1 MEKGI
6 LVINAGSTSV
16 KFSAYSCSAAKS
28 LDLVCGGQVEGIGSQ
43 PSFVAKD
50 SKGKPIDAHDWE
62 DAHPLD
68 QEGAVKFIVAWL
80 ETHQRDLEIA
90 AVGHRVVQ
98 GGPAYPGPVLVDET
112 VISELEKLEEI
123 EPSHQPFEVD
133 AIRAFAKANPK
144 LPQVAAFDTAFHRTM
159 PAVAQRYALPAA
171 VAGNLIRRWGF
182 HGISYRYIS
191 RALPRYAPTARRAIV
206 AHLGGGASMCAMLDG
221 KSMDTSMGLGA
232 LDGLPMATRC
242 GAIDPEILL
251 FLLKERKYTAIDLET
266 LLYKKSGLLGLSG
279 VSEDMRKLK
288 DSKAASA
295 AEAIDYF
302 VYQIVK
308 FAGAYTAVLGGLD
321 AFVFT
326 AGIGENDP
334 PLRAAVVEKLAWLGA
349 KLDVDANNRNGPRIS
364 TEDSKVSFWVIPT
377 NEELM
382 IAQHT
387 AALVDM
393 RS

>member
-1 MEKGI
+1 M
-6 LVINAGSTSV
+6 
-16 KFSAYSCSAAKS
+16 
-28 LDLVCGGQVEGIGSQ
+28 
-43 PSFVAKD
+43 
-50 SKGKPIDAHDWE
+50 
-62 DAHPLD
+62 
-68 QEGAVKFIVAWL
+68 
-80 ETHQRDLEIA
+80 
-90 AVGHRVVQ
+90 GHRVLQ

-123 EPSHQPFEVD
+123 EPSHQSFEVG
-133 AIRAFAKANPK
+133 AIRAFAKAHPN

-159 PAVAQRYALPAA
+159 PAVAQRYALPAE

-191 RALPRYAPTARRAIV
+191 RALPRYAPTARRVIV

-221 KSMDTSMGLGA
+221 KSMDTTMGFGA

-251 FLLKERKYTAIDLET
+251 FLLRERKYDAIELET

-334 PLRAAVVEKLAWLGA
+334 PLRAAVVQKLEWLGA
-349 KLDVDANNRNGPRIS
+349 KLDVAANNRNGPLIS
-364 TEDSKVSFWVIPT
+364 TEDSKVSVWVIPT

-382 IAQHT
+382 IAQH
-387 AALVDM
+387 AATLVGM
-393 RS
+393 QA

>member
-16 KFSAYSCSAAKS
+16 KFSAYSCSVAKS
-28 LDLVCGGQVEGIGSQ
+28 LDLVCCGQVEGIGSR
-43 PSFVAKD
+43 PSFVAKGPE
-50 SKGKPIDAHDWE
+50 GKPIDADDWE
-62 DAHPLD
+62 DAQPLD
-68 QEGAVKFIVAWL
+68 QEGAVKYIVAWL
-80 ETHQRDLEIA
+80 EAHQTDLEIA

-112 VISELEKLEEI
+112 VMSELEKLEEI

-133 AIRAFAKANPK
+133 AIRAFAKAHPN

-159 PAVAQRYALPAA
+159 PAVAQRYALPAE

-191 RALPRYAPTARRAIV
+191 RALPRYAPTARRVIV

-251 FLLKERKYTAIDLET
+251 FLMRERKY
-266 LLYKKSGLLGLSG
+266 
-279 VSEDMRKLK
+279 
-288 DSKAASA
+288 
-295 AEAIDYF
+295 
-302 VYQIVK
+302 
-308 FAGAYTAVLGGLD
+308 D
-321 AFVFT
+321 A
-326 AGIGENDP
+326 
-334 PLRAAVVEKLAWLGA
+334 
-349 KLDVDANNRNGPRIS
+349 
-364 TEDSKVSFWVIPT
+364 
-377 NEELM
+377 
-382 IAQHT
+382 
-387 AALVDM
+387 
-393 RS
+393 

>member
-1 MEKGI
+1 MAKGI

-16 KFSAYSCSAAKS
+16 KFGAYSCSAAKS
-28 LDLVCGGQVEGIGSQ
+28 LDLVCRGEVEGIGSQ
-43 PSFVAKD
+43 PSFVVKNPE
-50 SKGKPIDAHDWE
+50 GKPFDAHHWQKAD
-62 DAHPLD
+62 PLD
-68 QEGAVKFIVAWL
+68 QEGAVRFIVGWL
-80 ETHQRDLEIA
+80 ETHQADLEIA
-90 AVGHRVVQ
+90 AVGHRVLQ
-98 GGPAYPGPVLVDET
+98 GGPAYPEPVLVDET

-123 EPSHQPFEVD
+123 EPSHQSFEV
-133 AIRAFAKANPK
+133 AAVRAFAKAHPK

-159 PAVAQRYALPAA
+159 PAVAQRYALPAE

-191 RALPRYAPTARRAIV
+191 RALPRYAPKARRMIV
-206 AHLGGGASMCAMLDG
+206 AHLGGGASMCALLDG
-221 KSMDTSMGLGA
+221 KSMDTSMGFGA

-251 FLLKERKYTAIDLET
+251 FLLRERKYTAVELET
-266 LLYKKSGLLGLSG
+266 LLYEKSGLLGLSG
-279 VSEDMRKLK
+279 VSEDMRVLN
-288 DSKAASA
+288 DGKAPSA
-295 AEAIDYF
+295 TEAIDYF

-326 AGIGENDP
+326 AGIGENDSRM
-334 PLRAAVVEKLAWLGA
+334 RAAVVQKLEWLGA
-349 KLDVDANNRNGPRIS
+349 KLDGAANDRNGPRIS

-382 IAQHT
+382 IAQDT
-387 AALVDM
+387 AMLTGMWA
-393 RS
+393 